1 MHDAAD
7 IVLFTVNEFE
17 TSETQAVFDTSLPA
31 ILRAPYR
38 YWDYGEIGGARVL
51 HMVCNMA
58 DLAAGKSA
66 RAAMAAWQ
74 PSLLIALGIAWGAP
88 DKDRAIGDVLLAAPL
103 SDAAYAK
110 ISDKDGMQPRGDM
123 WPQSDSLMQTLKSC
137 HWDWQ
142 KKSPDERRK
151 LHAGKVLS
159 LPTLLDKKSLREE
172 LLAAYPGTIGGEMEG
187 RGMVDAAVEAKCDW
201 LVLKAICDWGAE
213 KNDIPGQK
221 AIDQQLAARQA
232 CTFLRFAMEQGL
244 GGLAVSLRK
253 PPVSGAPAAAPKG
266 GNVTMNIGSVSGT
279 VIGSV
284 NTLTINQGLRPGD
297 VIDCGTF

>member
-1 MHDAAD
+1 MHDTAD

-38 YWDYGEIGGARVL
+38 YWDYGAIGGARVV

-88 DKDRAIGDVLLAAPL
+88 DKDHAIGDVLLAAPL
-103 SDAAYAK
+103 SDAAYSK
-110 ISDKDGMQPRGDM
+110 FSDDKGMQPRGDM
-123 WPQSDSLMQTLKSC
+123 RPPSDSLRQTLKSC
-137 HWDWQ
+137 SRDWQ
-142 KKSPDERRK
+142 KQAPDERRK
-151 LHAGKVLS
+151 LHEGKLLS
-159 LPTLLDKKSLREE
+159 LPTLIDKEALRDE
-172 LLAAYPGTIGGEMEG
+172 LLAAHPGSIGGEMEG

-213 KNDIPGQK
+213 KNNIEGQK
-221 AIDQQLAARQA
+221 EIDQQLAARQA
-232 CTFLRFAMEQGL
+232 ATFLRFAMEQGL

-253 PPVSGAPAAAPKG
+253 PPISGAPAAAPTV
-266 GNVTMNIGSVSGT
+266 GNVTMNIDSVSGT

-284 NTLTINQGLRPGD
+284 GTLNINHGLRPGD
-297 VIDCGTF
+297 VVDGGNF